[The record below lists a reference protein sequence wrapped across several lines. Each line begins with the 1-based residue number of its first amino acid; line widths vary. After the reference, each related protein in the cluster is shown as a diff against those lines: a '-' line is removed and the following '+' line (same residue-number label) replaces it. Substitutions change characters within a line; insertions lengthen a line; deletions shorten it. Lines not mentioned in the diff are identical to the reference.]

1 MSFSVGSAPWGM
13 PPGPAQP
20 QLHPS
25 MALPPTGVPS
35 GMPPA
40 AFNYP
45 PPNPML
51 APPPGKALYHL
62 QLSSCQHLVLLK
74 SERNAPSIPST
85 WRCMMVMVALLEG
98 SVEGLC
104 R

>member
-1 MSFSVGSAPWGM
+1 MSFSVGSSPWGM

-62 QLSSCQHLVLLK
+62 QLSSCPTSCP
-74 SERNAPSIPST
+74 SEIRTQCPLNSVN
-85 WRCMMVMVALLEG
+85 MALHDG
-98 SVEGLC
+98 NGC
-104 R
+104 AT